1 MNHYLFSE
9 NIINIGNIG
18 NNENIMSTDVNHKY
32 CFSILAGNL
41 LLNNSNIVES
51 INFSNNENVDFF
63 SNTNTLPGINFETIA
78 YHNSFYNAFNKDVT
92 KLCVGSIFQS
102 MIYFMYN
109 VTETYD
115 FYNHP
120 ELIEENGFISNSNVS
135 LFNNIEKTII
145 DNTIIKIKD
154 RNIFNLCT
162 QIHNSN
168 SSQKNQSFLKDDIL
182 WVKYNYELQL
192 LDDIKQIYFLIGWK
206 IKYNISNNILLGQ
219 IHQNNEYQI
228 ELYENLNNEKL
239 YTFFSTKTGLH
250 ELKIDNIT
258 SYEYLYL
265 IAKSTT
271 KSEYTYKNILE
282 IGNKNYYD
290 TNVITTLAFSLCNTV
305 DKFTN
310 IQKFY
315 EYQNILLSKF
325 VYTSVIDLYIYLDI
339 YIYYTIAYIS
349 NYDNISSL
357 LALFIYEQEN
367 IIDLKN
373 VNIIKL
379 FIEFVE
385 NKNGLINSKEKI
397 INSIW
402 NSLQITNTATSIDQ
416 IFYNLQNIQKETKV
430 YTSSYIF
437 DYGLDFV
444 QKNTANVNYPI
455 DFIISSTDSNIFK
468 LVKNDFLIKWNNT
481 IPSSINSSNI
491 QFILK
496 STESVDIM
504 CNSKRAKK
512 YNWIKEGNHSMNT
525 LLKGLFGEM
534 LSKTR
539 IVPVE
544 KTNNNLGE
552 DGNEPYTDYVTTKSL
567 TRSLIQSPESYFIE
581 QHDEA
586 ILQLQIYY
594 QNLWNNDNNA
604 LYDLLDTNKELNIGD
619 IIEIPINISM
629 KYNISNPWSTSLDNN
644 EQRSVEG
651 KWAFLYKFIIH

>member
-9 NIINIGNIG
+9 NIINIGN
-18 NNENIMSTDVNHKY
+18 NENIMSTDANHKY

-51 INFSNNENVDFF
+51 INILNNENVDFF

-135 LFNNIEKTII
+135 FLNNIEKIII

-162 QIHNSN
+162 RIHNSD
-168 SSQKNQSFLKDDIL
+168 SSKKNQSFLKDDIL
-182 WVKYNYELQL
+182 WVKYNYDLQL

-206 IKYNISNNILLGQ
+206 IKYNVSNNILLGK
-219 IHQNNEYQI
+219 IHQNNEYKI
-228 ELYENLNNEKL
+228 EVYENLSNEKL
-239 YTFFSTKTGLH
+239 YTFFSTKTGSY
-250 ELKIDNIT
+250 ELKIDNVT

-271 KSEYTYKNILE
+271 KSEYTYKNILK
-282 IGNKNYYD
+282 IGDKNYYD

-305 DKFTN
+305 DKFAN
-310 IQKFY
+310 IHKFY

-325 VYTSVIDLYIYLDI
+325 IYTSIIDLYIYLDI

-349 NYDNISSL
+349 NHDNISSL

-373 VNIIKL
+373 INIIKL
-379 FIEFVE
+379 FLEFVE

-402 NSLQITNTATSIDQ
+402 NSLQITNTTTSINE
-416 IFYNLQNIQKETKV
+416 IFYNLQNIQKETKI

-468 LVKNDFLIKWNNT
+468 LIKNDFLIKWNNT

-491 QFILK
+491 QFILN
-496 STESVDIM
+496 STEWVNIV
-504 CNSKRAKK
+504 CNSKRTKK
-512 YNWIKEGNHSMNT
+512 YAWIKESNHSMNT

-604 LYDLLDTNKELNIGD
+604 LYNLLDTNKELNIGD